1 MKGILREK
9 WNSESGSAQII
20 EMTLIFPIVLFVL
33 GFLIYVGSYVL
44 QSTAM
49 YTEAQ
54 KIAVIAAR
62 EGQMP
67 GYENFFAGTGIT
79 TKTDF
84 DWSDGYMPGKDI
96 INEVMKV
103 HDPYRYWGKGFLKSE
118 NKTTMEK
125 ALRQLI
131 AENSFLAG
139 TNEDGTIS
147 ASADPLAPA
156 IKVNVVKH
164 LSAPG
169 FLRQLGLT
177 SSLDISVTA
186 VAVVNDT
193 SEFIRNTDMVY
204 DLGTYLWEN
213 LKFGDSN
220 QTMSQRVAI
229 FKQKFTDARAKWGL

>member
-103 HDPYRYWGKGFLKSE
+103 HDPYSGAFQEAVYHVHREVLL
-118 NKTTMEK
+118 
-125 ALRQLI
+125 LRDGRGLARPAGPQLC
-131 AENSFLAG
+131 
-139 TNEDGTIS
+139 DGVRGGPVR
-147 ASADPLAPA
+147 D
-156 IKVNVVKH
+156 
-164 LSAPG
+164 G
-169 FLRQLGLT
+169 RQGR
-177 SSLDISVTA
+177 DQK
-186 VAVVNDT
+186 DQ
-193 SEFIRNTDMVY
+193 VY
-204 DLGTYLWEN
+204 L
-213 LKFGDSN
+213 
-220 QTMSQRVAI
+220 
-229 FKQKFTDARAKWGL
+229 

>member
-103 HDPYRYWGKGFLKSE
+103 HDP
-118 NKTTMEK
+118 
-125 ALRQLI
+125 
-131 AENSFLAG
+131 
-139 TNEDGTIS
+139 
-147 ASADPLAPA
+147 
-156 IKVNVVKH
+156 
-164 LSAPG
+164 
-169 FLRQLGLT
+169 
-177 SSLDISVTA
+177 
-186 VAVVNDT
+186 
-193 SEFIRNTDMVY
+193 
-204 DLGTYLWEN
+204 
-213 LKFGDSN
+213 
-220 QTMSQRVAI
+220 
-229 FKQKFTDARAKWGL
+229 

>member
-1 MKGILREK
+1 
-9 WNSESGSAQII
+9 
-20 EMTLIFPIVLFVL
+20 MTR
-33 GFLIYVGSYVL
+33 
-44 QSTAM
+44 T
-49 YTEAQ
+49 
-54 KIAVIAAR
+54 
-62 EGQMP
+62 
-67 GYENFFAGTGIT
+67 GTG
-79 TKTDF
+79 
-84 DWSDGYMPGKDI
+84 
-96 INEVMKV
+96 E
-103 HDPYRYWGKGFLKSE
+103 RAFLKRE

-139 TNEDGTIS
+139 TNVDCTIS

>member
-1 MKGILREK
+1 MET
-9 WNSESGSAQII
+9 W
-20 EMTLIFPIVLFVL
+20 
-33 GFLIYVGSYVL
+33 
-44 QSTAM
+44 
-49 YTEAQ
+49 
-54 KIAVIAAR
+54 
-62 EGQMP
+62 
-67 GYENFFAGTGIT
+67 TGI
-79 TKTDF
+79 KGR
-84 DWSDGYMPGKDI
+84 SHSLCGKENRCLLAADGCEAGFQIGKDI

-139 TNEDGTIS
+139 TNVDCTIS

>member
-1 MKGILREK
+1 M
-9 WNSESGSAQII
+9 
-20 EMTLIFPIVLFVL
+20 
-33 GFLIYVGSYVL
+33 
-44 QSTAM
+44 
-49 YTEAQ
+49 
-54 KIAVIAAR
+54 
-62 EGQMP
+62 
-67 GYENFFAGTGIT
+67 ENKRVFAGGLIAGAVLTLAVGGCAFVGVT
-79 TKTDF
+79 LYQGTKNG
-84 DWSDGYMPGKDI
+84 SSLE
-96 INEVMKV
+96 EV
-103 HDPYRYWGKGFLKSE
+103 G

-139 TNEDGTIS
+139 TNVDCTIS

-193 SEFIRNTDMVY
+193 
-204 DLGTYLWEN
+204 
-213 LKFGDSN
+213 
-220 QTMSQRVAI
+220 
-229 FKQKFTDARAKWGL
+229 

>member
-84 DWSDGYMPGKDI
+84 DWSDGYMPDKDI

-103 HDPYRYWGKGFLKSE
+103 HDPYRYWGKGFLKRE

-139 TNEDGTIS
+139 TNVDCTIS

-177 SSLDISVTA
+177 SSLDISVMSTSTPCWPRTLPMTA
-186 VAVVNDT
+186 SIA
-193 SEFIRNTDMVY
+193 
-204 DLGTYLWEN
+204 
-213 LKFGDSN
+213 
-220 QTMSQRVAI
+220 
-229 FKQKFTDARAKWGL
+229 

>member
-139 TNEDGTIS
+139 TNVDCTIS

-169 FLRQLGLT
+169 FLLQLGLT